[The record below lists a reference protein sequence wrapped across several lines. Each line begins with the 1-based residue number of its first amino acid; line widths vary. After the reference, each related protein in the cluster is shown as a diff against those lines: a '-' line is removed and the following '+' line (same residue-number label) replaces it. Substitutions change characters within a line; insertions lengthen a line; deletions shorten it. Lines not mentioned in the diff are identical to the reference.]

1 MTSIAG
7 SFAKRQEGL
16 TRFIKPE
23 SPCFDDSG
31 VNRLFPFVY
40 VNGMLDISYEGNDF
54 EATMVDISGV
64 SPYNETDTIIYI
76 MGGPRLVTSLGE
88 NFKAYI
94 RAWRAVTIDVGSPI
108 ELYQP
113 SQVMRVQEADLNN
126 ITANSSESYIVSV
139 LPPVSDFYTAGGVA
153 NDYYTTFVFKVPLTI
168 TILESGI
175 LTYITFRTVLDQE

>member
-23 SPCFDDSG
+23 SACYDESG

-40 VNGMLDISYEGNDF
+40 VNGMLDITYEGNTF

-64 SPYNETDTIIYI
+64 SPNNEPDTVVYM
-76 MGGPRLVTSLGE
+76 MGGPRLVTSIGE

-94 RAWRAVTIDVGSPI
+94 RAWRDGTIDAGSPI
-108 ELYQP
+108 DLYQP

-126 ITANSSESYIVSV
+126 ITANSGESYVISEIA
-139 LPPVSDFYTAGGVA
+139 PVSDFFTAGAPA
-153 NDYYTTFVFKVPLTI
+153 NNYYTTFVFKTPLTV
-168 TILESGI
+168 TILEGGV
-175 LTYITFRTVLDQE
+175 TKYITFRTVLDQE